1 MFFVISS
8 FLLRLRGY
16 DETYLSI
23 FLAAIAVIAMWL
35 SFFFISYVNMKVHYI
50 SKKLVHPG
58 HLELGHT
65 VNFVYYFFFRFF
77 LIHRV
82 CFVAVPGYRVYRVPP
97 QNIYHYIYCTDD
109 SFFLQYFSSF
119 FVFSALIRK
128 YQKKFIRQIL
138 DLDGRA
144 GLLMMRKL
152 GYFHVCLT
160 GGWQIRFER
169 I

>member
-1 MFFVISS
+1 MLFVLLFLFLFFFYRLCIYALFMFFVISS

-119 FVFSALIRK
+119 FVFFFFLAFLVS
-128 YQKKFIRQIL
+128 YQM
-138 DLDGRA
+138 GN
-144 GLLMMRKL
+144 
-152 GYFHVCLT
+152 
-160 GGWQIRFER
+160 R
-169 I
+169 IC

>member
-1 MFFVISS
+1 MDYSSCLFVLLFLFLFFFYRLCIYALFMFFVISS

-65 VNFVYYFFFRFF
+65 VNFVY
-77 LIHRV
+77 
-82 CFVAVPGYRVYRVPP
+82 
-97 QNIYHYIYCTDD
+97 
-109 SFFLQYFSSF
+109 
-119 FVFSALIRK
+119 
-128 YQKKFIRQIL
+128 
-138 DLDGRA
+138 
-144 GLLMMRKL
+144 
-152 GYFHVCLT
+152 
-160 GGWQIRFER
+160 
-169 I
+169 